1 VLIGIKKTPSTK
13 KPSYEEEAHLLKRGF
28 YLIAGVDEAGRGPL
42 AGPVVAGVAM
52 LSPDP
57 CGKWVSLVR
66 DSKLMTPLR
75 REEAFDYLSNNA
87 LSVASGVASPNEIDR
102 LGIVPAT
109 QLAVKRAI
117 KSMILQPQFLLMD
130 AFPIPTIQI
139 PQKPIVH
146 GDTLCFSIAAASII
160 AKVTRDRLMD
170 EQHLLYPEYGFTKH
184 KGYGTKDHIRLLAK
198 HGPSPIHR
206 HSFSPIR
213 N

>member
-1 VLIGIKKTPSTK
+1 MLIGIKKTPSTK

-42 AGPVVAGVAM
+42 AGPVVAGVAL
-52 LSPDP
+52 LSPNP

-117 KSMILQPQFLLMD
+117 KSMILQLIS
-130 AFPIPTIQI
+130 FPT
-139 PQKPIVH
+139 
-146 GDTLCFSIAAASII
+146 
-160 AKVTRDRLMD
+160 
-170 EQHLLYPEYGFTKH
+170 
-184 KGYGTKDHIRLLAK
+184 
-198 HGPSPIHR
+198 
-206 HSFSPIR
+206 
-213 N
+213 

>member
-1 VLIGIKKTPSTK
+1 MLIGITK
-13 KPSYEEEAHLLKRGF
+13 IPHTNSPSYEEEACLLKQGF

-52 LSPDP
+52 LSPNP

-75 REEAFDYLSNNA
+75 REEVFDYLSNNS

-117 KSMILQPQFLLMD
+117 KSMILEPQFLLMD
-130 AFPIPTIQI
+130 AFPIPSIQI

-170 EQHLLYPEYGFTKH
+170 EQDVLYPEYGFTKH
-184 KGYGTKDHIRLLAK
+184 KGYATKDHIRLLEK
-198 HGPSPIHR
+198 HGPCPIHR
-206 HSFSPIR
+206 YSFAPIR
-213 N
+213 K

>member
-1 VLIGIKKTPSTK
+1 MLIRIKNIPDTNSPTYK
-13 KPSYEEEAHLLKRGF
+13 EEACLLKRGF
-28 YLIAGVDEAGRGPL
+28 NLIAGVDEAGRGPL
-42 AGPVVAGVAM
+42 AGPVIAGVAM
-52 LSPDP
+52 LSPNP

-66 DSKLMTPLR
+66 DSKLMTRLR
-75 REEAFDYLSNNA
+75 REEAFEYLSNNA
-87 LSVASGVASPNEIDR
+87 LSIASGVSSPNEIDR
-102 LGIVPAT
+102 LGIVPAI

-117 KSMILQPQFLLMD
+117 QSMVLQPQFLLMD

-170 EQHLLYPEYGFTKH
+170 EQDALYPEYGFTKH
-184 KGYGTKDHIRLLAK
+184 KGYATKDHIRLLEK

-206 HSFSPIR
+206 YSFAPIR